1 MFGDFFLLE
10 SEDGTASQ
18 ASRLAFGDTAGRDEA
33 WLRDTLLDN
42 PELLPVREIDP
53 AFVPLVPLC
62 RELRTDAGPVDLAF
76 INPHGRLTLVECK
89 LWRNPEARRKVVA
102 QILDYAQAIRGW
114 SYSDLQRQV
123 SMATGEKGNVP
134 FERARRHAPDLDEAR
149 FVDDAFAALRDGR
162 FLLLIAGDGIRKDV
176 NAMAEMLNRSAT
188 SGFSFGLVEVAL
200 YGFDDGALAIQ
211 PRVVAK
217 TRLIERTVVVAQGD
231 SAPQLADLT
240 DGDGVAAGSAAGS
253 NGLNP
258 LEESPKQAEYR
269 RFWTP
274 VLEMTFDD
282 PEQDPPKLY
291 YPNNVRVA
299 LPWPQTWIGAYR
311 YARSGTIGLATGGRK
326 GADQKLI
333 TCLEP
338 HRAEILAALPDE
350 TVLRPFASGEGLTFA
365 IERAASDFADEDAQR
380 EWLAEMLNAFV
391 NVLRPW
397 SEKMLSPG
405 AT

>member
-1 MFGDFFLLE
+1 MFGDFFMLE
-10 SEDGTASQ
+10 SEGGEVSQ
-18 ASRLAFGDTAGRDEA
+18 ASRLAFGDTAGRGEA
-33 WLRDTLLDN
+33 WLRDTLLEN

-53 AFVPLVPLC
+53 AFVPLAPLC

-134 FERARRHAPDLDEAR
+134 FERARQHAPDLDEAR
-149 FVDDAFAALRDGR
+149 FVDDTFAALRDGR

-200 YGFDDGALAIQ
+200 YGFEDGALAIQ

-231 SAPQLADLT
+231 ASPQLADLT
-240 DGDGVAAGSAAGS
+240 DADSPAAGPAAVAGGP
-253 NGLNP
+253 NL

-282 PEQDPPKLY
+282 PEQDAPKLF

-299 LPWPQTWIGAYR
+299 LPWPQSWILAYR
-311 YARSGTIGLATGGRK
+311 SARLGTIGLATAGRK
-326 GADQKLI
+326 GADQGLI
-333 TCLEP
+333 ARLEP
-338 HRAEILAALPDE
+338 HREEILDALPEGTD
-350 TVLRPFASGEGLTFA
+350 LRPFASGEGLSFA
-365 IERAASDFADEDAQR
+365 IEKAVSEFADEDAQR
-380 EWLAEMLNAFV
+380 AWVKEMLNGFV

-397 SEKMLSPG
+397 SAKMLSQG
-405 AT
+405 DV